1 MLVSRQHRVAFAH
14 YPKTAGSSLQR
25 WFLDTFPDATPLVRE
40 NPHLTVTESLDLL
53 AGHRW
58 QRRLARLRAAARV
71 ARLVSPTLASSCAPW
86 QSSLRVIGV
95 VREPF
100 EMLVSL
106 YEFWKRHPFAEE
118 PAAAF
123 IRCARQGNFRDFL
136 AAAVIGGCMP
146 SYDVFFDVG
155 GPLWRRTTL
164 IEFSALEPALHAVC
178 ADLGIAAPGPLQ
190 RLKQAPEGGRDLD
203 RYREQAGPLMAAV
216 RQHFR
221 WYYEE
226 AAHLAVRG
234 PAVLRRAA

>member
-25 WFLDTFPDATPLVRE
+25 WFLGTFPDAAPLIRE
-40 NPHLTVTESLDLL
+40 NPHLSVSASLDLM
-53 AGHRW
+53 AGRRW
-58 QRRLARLRAAARV
+58 QRRLGRWRDRGL
-71 ARLVSPTLASSCAPW
+71 RLVSPSLARSCAPW
-86 QSSLRVIGV
+86 HASLRVIGV

-106 YEFWKRHPFAEE
+106 YEYWKRHPFAEE

-123 IRCARQGNFRDFL
+123 IRCARRGDFRDFL
-136 AAAVIGGCMP
+136 AAAVVGGCMP
-146 SYDVFFDVG
+146 SYDLFFDVG
-155 GPLWRRTTL
+155 GPLWRQTTL

-221 WYYEE
+221 WYYEQG
-226 AAHLAVRG
+226 AHLAVG
-234 PAVLRRAA
+234 SAAVPRQVA